1 MQIVSDQHL
10 HRLDRT
16 IRSYWEQDLDHPRWH
31 PRFAL
36 LFGYGYCLDVMIEM
50 RSRGA
55 TGKVFQFQKH
65 LDSDERPLI
74 RWYDDEMEGG
84 KQVEIAPHRR
94 LLI

>member
-1 MQIVSDQHL
+1 
-10 HRLDRT
+10 
-16 IRSYWEQDLDHPRWH
+16 
-31 PRFAL
+31 
-36 LFGYGYCLDVMIEM
+36 MIEM